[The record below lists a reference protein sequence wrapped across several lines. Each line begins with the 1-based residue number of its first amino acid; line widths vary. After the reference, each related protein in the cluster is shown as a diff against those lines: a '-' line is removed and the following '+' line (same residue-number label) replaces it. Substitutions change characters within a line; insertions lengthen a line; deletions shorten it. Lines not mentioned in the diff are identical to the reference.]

1 MSWRIQ
7 IIAMLVWKL
16 DANIIDVSKDFL
28 YGDLEEEIYMK
39 CPEVHKED
47 EALLL
52 IHLIYGLVQS
62 ETQYY
67 LKFTEKLKKL
77 GFKGGYPD
85 PCLITRK
92 NENVICFIAI
102 WVNDSLLVVHPKLIE
117 KTIDDLQKEG
127 FDLKLDGS

>member
-1 MSWRIQ
+1 MINDVSWLIL

-16 DANIIDVSKDFL
+16 DAKIIDVLTAFL

-52 IHLIYGLVQS
+52 IHSIYGLVQS
-62 ETQYY
+62 SRQYY
-67 LKFTEKLKKL
+67 LKFTENLKNL

-85 PCLITRK
+85 PCLMTRK
-92 NENVICFIAI
+92 N
-102 WVNDSLLVVHPKLIE
+102 DSYLGGKLSF
-117 KTIDDLQKEG
+117 G
-127 FDLKLDGS
+127 WAS